1 MVNFFNHLYSRT
13 VVTDMQVEEK
23 RMRSASSAAKR
34 LLVAESD
41 PQTGQV
47 IVELLSRLG
56 FGVILVREGREVL
69 RKALSDGPDAILLDA
84 DLMTTGGMDVFAM
97 LRSHKDTKGIP
108 LGFLTGD
115 PATQKLAQQAGA
127 LLLIPKPFKPEQLIS
142 SVGLLVSA
150 RRRKPAA

>member
-1 MVNFFNHLYSRT
+1 
-13 VVTDMQVEEK
+13 MQLEEK
-23 RMRSASSAAKR
+23 AMQAAAPSPVKSAAKK

-41 PQTGQV
+41 PQIGQT
-47 IVELLSRLG
+47 IVDLLTRLG
-56 FGVILVREGREVL
+56 FEVILVREARDAL
-69 RKALSDGPDAILLDA
+69 RKALSDSPDAILLDSA
-84 DLMTTGGMDVFAM
+84 LMATGGMDVCAM
-97 LRSHKDTKGIP
+97 LRAHKDTKGIP

-115 PATQKLAQQAGA
+115 PGSEKAAQQAGA

>member
-1 MVNFFNHLYSRT
+1 MNAT
-13 VVTDMQVEEK
+13 T
-23 RMRSASSAAKR
+23 SAAKK

-41 PQTGQV
+41 PRTGQA
-47 IVELLSRLG
+47 IVDLLGRLG
-56 FGVILVREGREVL
+56 FEVILVCECREVL
-69 RKALSDGPDAILLDA
+69 RRALSDSPDAILLDVA
-84 DLMTTGGMDVFAM
+84 LLTANGMDVCAM

-115 PATQKLAQQAGA
+115 PQSQKLAQQAGA

-150 RRRKPAA
+150 RRRKPAV